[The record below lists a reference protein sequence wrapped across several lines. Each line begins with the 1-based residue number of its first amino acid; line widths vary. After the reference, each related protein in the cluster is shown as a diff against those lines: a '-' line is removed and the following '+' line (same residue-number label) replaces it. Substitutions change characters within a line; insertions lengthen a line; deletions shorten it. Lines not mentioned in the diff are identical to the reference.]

1 MTLTPA
7 ALRLTLMDDQRY
19 GVAFEV
25 SLGDAATIER
35 LEPILHYQL
44 RKALED
50 FQRAGRL
57 SS

>member
-1 MTLTPA
+1 
-7 ALRLTLMDDQRY
+7 MDDQRY